1 MLKNCK
7 HELVKPLCKL
17 WDASFHHG
25 IVPSK
30 LKNCII
36 TPTYKGGSKADAAN
50 YRPIALT
57 SHLIKIFEKLLRN
70 HIVKYMEENSLF
82 NPNQHG
88 FRKGHSC
95 LSELL
100 DHYEDIL
107 DFLNDNKNVDVI
119 YLDFAKA
126 FNKVDFA
133 IVLQKI
139 KNLRVNEETLKWIQS
154 FLTFRTQK
162 VVVNGQSSDEK
173 QVTSGVPQGSV
184 LGPLI
189 FLFYLVTLM

>member
-1 MLKNCK
+1 
-7 HELVKPLCKL
+7 
-17 WDASFHHG
+17 
-25 IVPSK
+25 
-30 LKNCII
+30 
-36 TPTYKGGSKADAAN
+36 
-50 YRPIALT
+50 
-57 SHLIKIFEKLLRN
+57 
-70 HIVKYMEENSLF
+70 MEEKSLF

-119 YLDFAKA
+119 YLDFVKA
-126 FNKVDFA
+126 SDKVDFA

-173 QVTSGVPQGSV
+173 QVISGVP
-184 LGPLI
+184 
-189 FLFYLVTLM
+189 